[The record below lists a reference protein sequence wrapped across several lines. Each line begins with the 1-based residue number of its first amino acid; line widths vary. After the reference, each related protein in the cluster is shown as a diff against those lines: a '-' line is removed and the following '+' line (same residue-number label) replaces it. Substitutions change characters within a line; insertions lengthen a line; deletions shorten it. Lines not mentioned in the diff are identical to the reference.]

1 MRKAKVSLTNNHVK
15 INVALEDVK
24 RTIDSGL
31 SPWQK
36 VKKIEEIIKNLY
48 E

>member
-1 MRKAKVSLTNNHVK
+1 MDKSYTSVGLFKPTYAELN
-15 INVALEDVK
+15 
-24 RTIDSGL
+24 GL